1 MHIYFRLVNESGDP
15 SVEQSPEEGFHSVEV
30 GSEDC
35 VTSEISD
42 NPDTVGKPRSIRP
55 LPCVFINIIHLS
67 FMFGALVLKK
77 LIDHLLLHYLP

>member
-1 MHIYFRLVNESGDP
+1 MVDP
-15 SVEQSPEEGFHSVEV
+15 HVEQALEEVFHSVEV
-30 GSEDC
+30 GIEGC

-42 NPDTVGKPRSIRP
+42 NPDTAGKPRSIQP

>member
-1 MHIYFRLVNESGDP
+1 MHNYLRLVTESGDP
-15 SVEQSPEEGFHSVEV
+15 CVEQVQEEGFHSVEV
-30 GSEDC
+30 GSGDYGISR
-35 VTSEISD
+35 VTN
-42 NPDTVGKPRSIRP
+42 NPDTIGKPRSIQP

>member
-1 MHIYFRLVNESGDP
+1 MNEGGDP
-15 SVEQSPEEGFHSVEV
+15 SVEQILEEGFHSVEV
-30 GSEDC
+30 GSKDC
-35 VTSEISD
+35 VTSKISN
-42 NPDTVGKPRSIRP
+42 NPDTAGKPRSIQP